1 MKHYKHTFYTD
12 SCIIT
17 RAIKAETPTEAIEIA
32 KEIAKEYAMYDGILK
47 EITES
52 QYKILIS

>member
-1 MKHYKHTFYTD
+1 MRYYKYTFYTD

-17 RAIKAETPTEAIEIA
+17 KVIKAETPTEAIETA
-32 KEIAKEYAMYDGILK
+32 KEIAKEYPMYDGALK

-52 QYKILIS
+52 QYKILVR